1 MEDGTAASALD
12 AAGLR
17 GELGDAVAE
26 LRGGGTLTEQSLR
39 RIEVLIGRFGE
50 FATSGLGRSSLAEVS
65 PDDARLFVE
74 ASGASGE
81 PSVATMHLRRCAV
94 RMLFGAARRI
104 GVVDGDPTLDL
115 VLPAKSSL
123 RSRPLSDDE
132 VALCRSAALYS
143 LTSTRLAAAW
153 ALAEASA
160 RTAELPRLTVAD
172 VDLEGRRVWV
182 HGSRR
187 TEARWGV
194 LSEWG
199 GLQLARHL
207 DSRSDWSAEDPLIYR
222 GRGSEASKQASSCVA
237 IGEVLT
243 RAGLGGE
250 ADVRPVSVAAWAGRR
265 VFAESGRIDEVTR
278 RLGMRS
284 LDRAAQLIDL
294 DWAVE

>member
-1 MEDGTAASALD
+1 MADGTAAPGWRG
-12 AAGLR
+12 AGLR
-17 GELGDAVAE
+17 GELELAVGE

-39 RIEVLIGRFGE
+39 RVEVLIGRFGD
-50 FATSGLGRSSLAEVS
+50 FAVCGLGRSSLAEVS
-65 PDDARLFVE
+65 SGDARLFVE
-74 ASGASGE
+74 AAGASGE

-94 RMLFGAARRI
+94 RMLFGAARRV

-123 RSRPLSDDE
+123 RARPLSDDE

-143 LTSTRLAAAW
+143 LTSTRLAAVW
-153 ALAEASA
+153 ALAECSA

-172 VDLEGRRVWV
+172 LDLDGRRVWL

-199 GLQLARHL
+199 ALQLARHL
-207 DSRSDWSAEDPLIYR
+207 DARSDWSRESPLIYR
-222 GRGSEASKQASSCVA
+222 GRGSDESRQASSCVA

-265 VFAESGRIDEVTR
+265 VFAESGRIDEVAR

-284 LDRAAQLIDL
+284 LDRTAQLIGF